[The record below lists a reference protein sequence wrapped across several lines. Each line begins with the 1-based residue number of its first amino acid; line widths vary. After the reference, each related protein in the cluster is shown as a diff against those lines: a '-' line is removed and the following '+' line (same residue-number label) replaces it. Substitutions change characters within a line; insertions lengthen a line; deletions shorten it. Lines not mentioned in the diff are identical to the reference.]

1 MESSRPIAYLVTLR
15 TFGTWLHG
23 DARGSHHRLHRTYGT
38 PPLPGRP
45 RLEAVERLQARA
57 PARLLDARSRVI
69 VERVASDVCAYHGW
83 DMLAGNAR
91 TNHLP
96 LGRCDGRRA
105 GGLGAQPQIVANAQA
120 GGGRGATSQDPALVE
135 AREHCIPLDGPLS
148 RPGGALPGA
157 RSRRRAKRDLTN

>member
-1 MESSRPIAYLVTLR
+1 MESSTPIAYLLR

-57 PARLLDARSRVI
+57 PARLLDARSRAI
-69 VERVASDVCAYHGW
+69 VERVASDVCAYRGW
-83 DMLAGNAR
+83 DMFAANAR
-91 TNHLP
+91 TNHVHLVVATGGAP
-96 LGRCDGRRA
+96 EDLVRSLKSWLTRR
-105 GGLGAQPQIVANAQA
+105 LVAS
-120 GGGRGATSQDPALVE
+120 RGATSQDPALVE
-135 AREHCIPLDGPLS
+135 AREHGIPLDGPLS
-148 RPGGALPGA
+148 RPGGALRGA